1 MDLISSYED
10 SEEEY
15 DVDILLLYGQAAESP
30 DFDPEDLAEKMNALI
45 GEGYRVQAQKSF
57 PERLRYRK
65 LMEYTPGG
73 LLK

>member
-1 MDLISSYED
+1 MTWISSCFT
-10 SEEEY
+10 
-15 DVDILLLYGQAAESP
+15 VRRQKVRILN
-30 DFDPEDLAEKMNALI
+30 PEDLAEKMNALI